1 MRIFLGIL
9 LALAML
15 FGIASFF
22 LVDMLQAQMLAFLQ
36 QKNVPV
42 TSFTVSHMTP
52 TSVTLRDVNLGE
64 NHALTAKTITLAYRG
79 GTSMQTVTVNIHA
92 EGLSMRAAQHQ
103 KGWQLGGIER
113 VWNAAAKST
122 DAKATQVSVQGS
134 ADITV
139 SAQKQQVT
147 GDITISQLEV
157 VEKVRTIRARDVV
170 ITPDIDGG
178 FGTLRIKGE
187 NIEILQA
194 GKMLLAPMRLEGKA
208 VRKQG
213 SDSITHAAT
222 VKGVEVPLEVN
233 MAGEHVL
240 SSGAGKASIRT
251 TELAFSPDGLTFAAL
266 LPALAEGVD
275 TPPMKLQVSD
285 EISYKNKETPLHRGM
300 VNVLSMPV
308 GSLMAQALGKGAT
321 MEGTLKGSVPFVFR
335 SEEDWQLK
343 NAALENDGP
352 MKLTLLPVPEAVGGF
367 VSTLSQILAK
377 KDATAG
383 ALNEVNVSRMTLAAN
398 STDNK
403 GNMLLQ
409 GAVEGFN
416 PLLKRPVKLHLNLT
430 TNLHDLL
437 RSMASVTAEKV
448 IR

>member
-1 MRIFLGIL
+1 MRIFLGIVV
-9 LALAML
+9 ALAVL

-22 LVDMLQAQMLAFLQ
+22 LVDMLQARMLAFLQ

-42 TSFTVSHMTP
+42 NSLTVSHITP
-52 TSVTLRDVNLGE
+52 TSITLRDVNLGE

-79 GTSMQTVTVNIHA
+79 GTSMQNLTVNIHA
-92 EGLSMRAAQHQ
+92 EGMSMRAAQHQ
-103 KGWQLGGIER
+103 KVWQLGGIER
-113 VWNAAAKST
+113 LWNAAAKST
-122 DAKATQVSVQGS
+122 DAKATHYSVQGA

-139 SAQKQQVT
+139 SAIKQQVT
-147 GDITISQLEV
+147 GDITLSQLEM
-157 VEKVRTIRARDVV
+157 VEKARTIRARDVV
-170 ITPDIDGG
+170 IAPDIDGG
-178 FGTLRIKGE
+178 YGTVRIKGA

-208 VRKQG
+208 ERKPG
-213 SDSITHAAT
+213 SDSITHTAT
-222 VKGVEVPLEVN
+222 MKGVEVPLEVT

-251 TELAFSPDGLTFAAL
+251 TELAFHPDGLTFAAL

-275 TPPMKLQVSD
+275 TPPMTLQVSD
-285 EISYKNKETPLHRGM
+285 DITYKKNETPLHRGT
-300 VNVLSMPV
+300 VDVLSMPV
-308 GSLMAQALGKGAT
+308 GKLMAQALGKGAT

-335 SEEDWQLK
+335 SEQDWQLK
-343 NAALENDGP
+343 QATLENDGP
-352 MKLTLLPVPEAVGGF
+352 MKLTLLPVPEAIGGF

-377 KDATAG
+377 KDTTAG